1 MKVDWVET
9 FGCTLATAVAFIV
22 LIKIVAGE
30 LIAPGAMIVVAGI
43 SGAIALCLFVAV
55 SFDRNSYELR
65 YRSGEEMRACKPS
78 LFDDEWGVF
87 GARLGGPW
95 LAILRLVLWLQ
106 FIVAA
111 FAFGVSSELFAA
123 ASGFAIAISLTIR
136 QLKDVSSSQ

>member
-9 FGCTLATAVAFIV
+9 FGCALATAVAIV
-22 LIKIVAGE
+22 LLIKTVAGE

-43 SGAIALCLFVAV
+43 SGAVALCLFVAV
-55 SFDRNSYELR
+55 SFDRKSYEPR
-65 YRSGEEMRACKPS
+65 YRAGEEMRERKPS
-78 LFDDEWGVF
+78 LFDDEWGAF
-87 GARLGGPW
+87 GARLGSPW

-111 FAFGVSSELFAA
+111 FVFGVSSELFAA
-123 ASGFAIAISLTIR
+123 ASGFAIAISVTIR